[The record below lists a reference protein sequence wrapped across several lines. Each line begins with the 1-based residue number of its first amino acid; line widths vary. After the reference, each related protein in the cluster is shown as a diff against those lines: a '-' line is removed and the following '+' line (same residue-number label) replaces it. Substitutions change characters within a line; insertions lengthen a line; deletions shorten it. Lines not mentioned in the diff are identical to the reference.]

1 MHNLEHLLQAVLPEE
16 TGFAL
21 VDRDLRVERFSEL
34 FARFAA
40 PGQAAISGSRLD
52 ELYPEVFGLEE
63 IVAHLANAPGESFAI
78 ACVNRET
85 AAHETCLLDLKLV
98 ALAAPEDDRAR
109 LLFTVTDCTEQ
120 HRLQQQA
127 IQQKNELLLMQAM
140 LGPRQQ
146 LLTKSILGNS
156 PAIMQLKA
164 AVRKIAQAPA
174 STILLQGESGTGK
187 SHVARVIHYLT
198 FDRQMPFIEVNC
210 AALPENL
217 LEAEL
222 FGYEKGAFTNALK
235 AKKGLIEEAEGGTL
249 FLDEIGELPINLQ
262 SKLLHV
268 IETRKFR
275 RLGSNQEQQVHMR
288 CLAAT
293 NRDLKTA
300 IAEKKFR
307 EDLFYRL
314 NVVSLTLP
322 PLRELGDDV
331 ILLAE
336 QFIEMYRL
344 EFKKN
349 VTGLEES
356 ARRLLRQYDWPGNVR
371 ELRNL
376 IERAMIFCE
385 TPSLKASDLALPET
399 LAAQPPSPSFL
410 LPEPGIQLEELEKSL
425 LQQAL
430 QRAHGNKTRAAAL
443 LGLSRDTFRYRL
455 EKFDIA

>member
-1 MHNLEHLLQAVLPEE
+1 MPNLQHLLQGVLPEE

-21 VDRDLRVERFSEL
+21 VDRDLRVEQFSEL

-40 PGQAAISGSRLD
+40 PGQTVAAGSRL
-52 ELYPEVFGLEE
+52 EALYPEVFGLEE
-63 IVAHLANAPGESFAI
+63 IVAHLLDAPGESFAI
-78 ACVNRET
+78 VCVHRET
-85 AAHETCLLDLKLV
+85 SAQEEYLLDLKLV
-98 ALAAPEDDRAR
+98 ALTAPPEARAP
-109 LLFTVTDCTEQ
+109 LLFTVTDRTAQ

-140 LGPRQQ
+140 LGPQQ
-146 LLTKSILGNS
+146 QVLAKSILGNS
-156 PAIMQLKA
+156 PAMMQLKA
-164 AVRKIAQAPA
+164 AVQKIAHAPA

-187 SHVARVIHYLT
+187 SHVARMIHYLT
-198 FDRQMPFIEVNC
+198 FDGQMPFIEVNC

-249 FLDEIGELPINLQ
+249 FLDEIGELTPNLQ
-262 SKLLHV
+262 AKLLHV

-307 EDLFYRL
+307 EDLYYRL

-322 PLRELGDDV
+322 PLRELGDDI

-385 TPSLKASDLALPET
+385 TSSLKASDLALPET

-410 LPEPGIQLEELEKSL
+410 LPEQGLQLEELEKSL

-430 QRAHGNKTRAAAL
+430 ERAHGNKTRAATL